1 MKKLEYMDE
10 LVSEI
15 STALSTVD
23 NTQVEALTDAILEA
37 PHVFISGSGRSGLS
51 IREFAMRLMHMGI
64 PVYVL
69 GEVVT
74 PGLAEGDLL
83 IIASGSGETDGQVVV
98 AEKAKKLGGKLGLIT
113 IAPGS
118 SIDSIADY
126 PVYIN
131 APATK
136 LNRLNREDC
145 VKVSSIQPMASLFE
159 QCVLLVLDLIILKLM
174 DRRGNNSDEMFL
186 NHTNLE

>member
-83 IIASGSGETDGQVVV
+83 IIASGSGETGGQVVV

>member
-1 MKKLEYMDE
+1 
-10 LVSEI
+10 
-15 STALSTVD
+15 
-23 NTQVEALTDAILEA
+23 
-37 PHVFISGSGRSGLS
+37 
-51 IREFAMRLMHMGI
+51 MGI
-64 PVYVL
+64 SVYVL

-83 IIASGSGETDGQVVV
+83 IIASGSGETGGQVVV

-113 IAPGS
+113 IASGS
-118 SIDSIADY
+118 SLDSMADY

-136 LNRLNREDC
+136 LNRLNREGS

-174 DRRGNNSDEMFL
+174 NKRGKNSDEMFL

>member
-1 MKKLEYMDE
+1 MKRLEYMDE
-10 LVSEI
+10 LVLEI

-23 NTQVEALTDAILEA
+23 NVQVEALTKAIMEA

-64 PVYVL
+64 SVYVL

-74 PGLAEGDLL
+74 PGLKEGDLL
-83 IIASGSGETDGQVVV
+83 IIASGSGETGSQVVV
-98 AEKAKKLGGKLGLIT
+98 AEKAKRLGGKLGLIT
-113 IAPGS
+113 IASGS
-118 SIDSIADY
+118 SLDDLADY

-136 LNRLNREDC
+136 LNDGFP
-145 VKVSSIQPMASLFE
+145 V
-159 QCVLLVLDLIILKLM
+159 
-174 DRRGNNSDEMFL
+174 
-186 NHTNLE
+186 

>member
-1 MKKLEYMDE
+1 MGKLEYMDE

-15 STALSTVD
+15 SVALSTVD
-23 NTQVEALTDAILEA
+23 NELVDRLVDAILSA

-51 IREFAMRLMHMGI
+51 IREFAMRLMHMEI

-74 PGLAEGDLL
+74 PGMKPGDLL
-83 IIASGSGETDGQVVV
+83 IVASGSGETGAQVVISK
-98 AEKAKKLGGKLGLIT
+98 KAHELGGRVGLIT

-118 SIDSIADY
+118 TIDAIADY

-136 LNRLNREDC
+136 LNRLNRQES
-145 VKVSSIQPMASLFE
+145 VMVSSIQPMASLFE
-159 QCVLLVLDLIILKLM
+159 QCILLMLDLVIVKLM
-174 DRRGNNSDEMFL
+174 KKRGLDSDEMFS
-186 NHTNLE
+186 NHVNLE